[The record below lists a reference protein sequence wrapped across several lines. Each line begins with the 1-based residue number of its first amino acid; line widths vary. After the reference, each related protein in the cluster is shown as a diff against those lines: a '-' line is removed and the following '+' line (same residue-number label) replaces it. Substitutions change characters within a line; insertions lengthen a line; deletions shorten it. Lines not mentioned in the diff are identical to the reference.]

1 MRFDTADDIL
11 ARRPR
16 PPAPTVHA
24 APGQWVEH
32 RGSGFV
38 GVVVEVE
45 RRGVGVTLRDD
56 SGLVRW
62 FGFSDRG
69 FLMIESG
76 VIATLAVPPPVT
88 PERPAMTASGSA
100 NVPAQPA
107 RVARADRLLVEGT
120 HDAELIE
127 KIWGD
132 ELRPD
137 GIVVEPVHGADNLAE
152 ELRRRRPGP
161 QARLGVLLDHLV
173 PGSKESRIA
182 ETIRGPWV
190 AVEGHDYVD
199 VWQAIRPH
207 VLGLDAWPTIPRS
220 QPWKHGICEA
230 LGNQDPAHLWRQML
244 GAVTSYRDLEPSMV
258 GAVERLLDFLLAPAV
273 SPLQRPASVPGRRA
287 ARPAAQGRR

>member
-1 MRFDTADDIL
+1 MRFDATDDIL
-11 ARRPR
+11 ARRAR
-16 PPAPTVHA
+16 APAPTVHA
-24 APGQWVEH
+24 CAGQWVEH

-45 RRGVGVTLRDD
+45 RRGVTLRDD

-62 FGFSDRG
+62 FPFEDRG

-76 VIATLAVPPPVT
+76 VVATLAAPPPPSAQGPRMT
-88 PERPAMTASGSA
+88 PSGAVSTA
-100 NVPAQPA
+100 PQPA
-107 RVARADRLLVEGT
+107 RIARADRLLVEGT

-132 ELRPD
+132 DLRPD
-137 GIVVEPVHGADNLAE
+137 GIVVEPIHGADNLAE

-161 QARLGVLLDHLV
+161 HARIGVLLDHLV

-182 ETIRGPWV
+182 EAVRGPWV
-190 AVEGHDYVD
+190 AVQGHDYVD

-207 VLGLDAWPTIPRS
+207 VLRLDAWPTIPRG
-220 QPWKHGICEA
+220 QPWKQGICEA

-244 GAVTSYRDLEPSMV
+244 AAVTTYRDLEPSMV
-258 GAVERLLDFLLAPAV
+258 GAVERLLDFLLAPPV
-273 SPLQRPASVPGRRA
+273 SA
-287 ARPAAQGRR
+287 